1 VPTND
6 PTAAK
11 TTTTKIWLARLVDGY
26 VWLILALSAAAM
38 TIITVVMTVQVV
50 FRYGLNSSL
59 IWAEEICRY
68 LLIAMTF
75 LPIGLAYQ
83 RGEVVGVDFF
93 LNRLPPRIA
102 NLVRIPV
109 QLGVIVFLLVISY
122 YGYRFATFNGSF
134 AMPAV
139 DFILTSITGRQ
150 VSGAMTMY
158 WVYLVIPAG
167 CLILAV
173 HFAVALARSI
183 RLAIAGQDT
192 P

>member
-1 VPTND
+1 VPND
-6 PTAAK
+6 TSTIAK
-11 TTTTKIWLARLVDGY
+11 TWLARLVDGY
-26 VWLILALSAAAM
+26 TWLILALSASAM
-38 TIITVVMTVQVV
+38 AVITVVMTVQVI

-83 RGEVVGVDFF
+83 RGEVIGIDVF
-93 LNRLPPRIA
+93 LDRLPPRIA

-109 QLGVIVFLLVISY
+109 QLAVIVFLLVISW

-167 CLILAV
+167 CLLLAA
-173 HFAVALARSI
+173 HFAVALARSV
-183 RLAIAGQDT
+183 RLALSRKGA

>member
-1 VPTND
+1 MPGNEPT
-6 PTAAK
+6 TAK
-11 TTTTKIWLARLVDGY
+11 TWIDRLVDGY

-38 TIITVVMTVQVV
+38 AVITAVMTVQVV

-83 RGEVVGVDFF
+83 RGEVIGIDFV
-93 LNRLPPRIA
+93 LDRLPPRVA
-102 NLVRIPV
+102 HLVRIPV
-109 QLGVIVFLLVISY
+109 QLGIIVFLLVISW

-158 WVYLVIPAG
+158 WVYLVIPVG
-167 CLILAV
+167 CLLLAAHV
-173 HFAVALARSI
+173 AAALARSVALARG
-183 RLAIAGQDT
+183 AKDA

>member
-1 VPTND
+1 MPSNKST
-6 PTAAK
+6 PAK
-11 TTTTKIWLARLVDGY
+11 TWLARFVDGY
-26 VWLILALSAAAM
+26 VWLILVFSAAAM
-38 TIITVVMTVQVV
+38 AIITIVMTVQVV
-50 FRYGLNSSL
+50 FRYGLNASL
-59 IWAEEICRY
+59 IWAEEVCRY

-83 RGEVVGVDFF
+83 RGEVVSVDFF
-93 LNRLPPRIA
+93 LNMLPPRIA
-102 NLVRIPV
+102 TLVRIPV

-134 AMPAV
+134 AMPAI

-167 CLILAV
+167 CLVLAV
-173 HFAVALARSI
+173 HFAVTLARTI
-183 RLAIAGQDT
+183 RLAIAGKDA